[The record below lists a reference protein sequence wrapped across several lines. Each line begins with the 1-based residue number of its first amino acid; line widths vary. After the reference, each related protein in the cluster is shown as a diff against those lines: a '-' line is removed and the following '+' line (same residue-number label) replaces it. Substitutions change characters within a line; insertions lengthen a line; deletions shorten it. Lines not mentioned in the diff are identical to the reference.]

1 MNTYALKAFVVL
13 ACTLTLVPALT
24 SAKESFSPT
33 PVIVDTDMGF
43 DDWMAILYLL
53 NNPNVDV
60 KAITVD
66 CAGETYCPAGAI
78 NATRLIEIAGKN
90 KSMIPVF
97 YGSEPVSTLD
107 YQYPTLIRYGASTM
121 QVKDFSK
128 YKGLPF
134 YTDNAPAHLY
144 HMIKEAGIN
153 NTPLTLISIGSAT
166 NYAHTLQLA
175 KQYNDPDF
183 GKGIKQFI
191 KGGGAVGKVKDG
203 EITNKHINGN
213 INIPTIFKSNN
224 KTAEWNI
231 YPNAE
236 AASQLITSGFPI
248 TMVPLNLTS
257 HVPITQTSYDE
268 LKAQAKSPL
277 AKFVVQVIIDNI
289 EVQGGWGTAK
299 LEYWDPAVVVSAL
312 NPQLVTEKYSDVPMC
327 VDTSNNKY
335 HGTTYVNIDNK
346 CTKLNAPIGNV
357 DVYTKIPKESF
368 VKAFVDVLNATK

>member
-1 MNTYALKAFVVL
+1 MTAHAFKVFAVL
-13 ACTLTLVPALT
+13 ACTLFLAPALT
-24 SAKESFSPT
+24 TAKESTAPT

-53 NNPNVDV
+53 NNPKVDV

-66 CAGETYCPAGAI
+66 CAGETYCPGGAI
-78 NATRLIEIAGKN
+78 NAARLIEIAGKE
-90 KSMIPVF
+90 MIPVF
-97 YGSEPVSTLD
+97 YGSEPISTLD

-121 QVKDFSK
+121 QVKGFSK

-144 HMIKEAGIN
+144 HMIKEAGKN
-153 NTPLTLISIGSAT
+153 DTPLTLISIGSAT

-183 GKGIKQFI
+183 SKGIKQFV

-203 EITNKHINGN
+203 VITNKHIVGN
-213 INIPTIFKSNN
+213 INIPTIFQSKN

-248 TMVPLNLTS
+248 TLVPLNLTG
-257 HVPITQTSYDE
+257 HVPITQSSYEE
-268 LKAQAKSPL
+268 LKAQANSPL
-277 AKFVVQVIIDNI
+277 AKFVVQVIIDNVT
-289 EVQGGWGTAK
+289 VQGGWGTAK
-299 LEYWDPAVVVSAL
+299 LEYWDPAVVISAL
-312 NPQLVTEKYSDVPMC
+312 NPQLVTEKYLDVEMC
-327 VDTSNNKY
+327 VDTRNNKY
-335 HGTTYVNIDNK
+335 HGTTYVNSDEK
-346 CTKLNAPIGNV
+346 CTELNAPIGFVN
-357 DVYTKIPKESF
+357 VYTKIPKKSF
-368 VKAFVDVLNATK
+368 VTEFVDVLNTTSKN